1 MTSSTVFC
9 QQLFAR
15 RQEQRYIHS
24 VSLTSFL
31 PAFPC
36 LFAASALF
44 LPFFLL
50 KFKYMS
56 IEHIQQVQ
64 VTSTLQAFYCILF
77 VLFYFLI
84 FLFSFVR
91 LPVRCTLYFV
101 FCVWRKIG
109 NFLLPECKKREKKN
123 WFALLRMVH
132 KLWRRRRQPNEA
144 NHNGLRYL
152 RTNNE
157 TKKEMRTLFDW
168 IRWKS
173 IKSSY
178 RIGEP
183 GWGDARFFLM

>member
-109 NFLLPECKKREKKN
+109 NFLLPECKKREKKKLVCT
-123 WFALLRMVH
+123 FANGAQTVTTSSPAERGESQWVAVL
-132 KLWRRRRQPNEA
+132 A
-144 NHNGLRYL
+144 N
-152 RTNNE
+152 
-157 TKKEMRTLFDW
+157 K
-168 IRWKS
+168 
-173 IKSSY
+173 
-178 RIGEP
+178 
-183 GWGDARFFLM
+183 